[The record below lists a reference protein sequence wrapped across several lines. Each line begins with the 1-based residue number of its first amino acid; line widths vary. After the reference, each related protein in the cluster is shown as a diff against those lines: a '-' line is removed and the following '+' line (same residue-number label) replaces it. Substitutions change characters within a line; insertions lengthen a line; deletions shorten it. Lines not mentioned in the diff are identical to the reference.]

1 MADFRPLVLDG
12 TQIEELNESSDRL
25 LVRDMVSTFDSND
38 KLHFTGSD
46 FRVRLD
52 LADRI
57 IVEDLS
63 TKFLSKTGVDCKVSM
78 MALSDAN
85 DCILSL
91 GFLSDSDECIFN
103 YNPSASDGA
112 PDKDKNK
119 KLTVML
125 EGQGTE
131 SQQVVGIQTNLIGIG
146 THYRSAVVIPSRG
159 NASDPPNVGTQLTR
173 YYETSGICNYSEV
186 GTNVDAA
193 PLQLGLGL
201 SVIKGDAN
209 QNGPTIEFIKTR
221 GAALHGL
228 TQSGFNALAAPNIND
243 TLGQI
248 IAGGTVGAGT
258 SNAPISAT
266 MAFKANR
273 GWTSSPSKRGAW
285 VTFEVQEYYG
295 DVIRNPLRIGKEEGE
310 DDQVG
315 GKTIQLPLLAGANA
329 DANTVGSGAALV
341 IDTDENGEGNV
352 LRSSSSRKYKKN
364 ITDVSLDQCQNIV
377 NNLRPV
383 SFVYKTQNNQQYG
396 LIAEEVEEVDPIM
409 CIFAGEEV
417 ESVNYNSLSVML
429 LKVVRDQQAQITALE
444 TRIAA
449 LEG

>member
-38 KLHFTGSD
+38 KLHFTANDIRATLNNGA
-46 FRVRLD
+46 RL
-52 LADRI
+52 I
-57 IVEDLS
+57 IEDTQTSL
-63 TKFLSKTGVDCKVSM
+63 LSKTAADCKVSM
-78 MALSDAN
+78 MAVSENEDA
-85 DCILSL
+85 ILSL
-91 GFLSDSDECIFN
+91 GFLTDQNECVFN
-103 YNPSASDGA
+103 YNPSPSDGTA
-112 PDKDKNK
+112 DEDKNK

-131 SQQVVGIQTNLIGIG
+131 SKQVVGIQTNLIGIG

-159 NASDPPNVGTQLTR
+159 NSAGNEGTKLTT
-173 YYETSGICNYSEV
+173 YYETKGICNFSEV
-186 GTNVDAA
+186 GTDVDAA
-193 PLQLGLGL
+193 ALQLGLGL
-201 SVIKGDAN
+201 SIIKGGDN
-209 QNGPTIEFIKTR
+209 QTGPTIEFIKTR
-221 GAALHGL
+221 GTPLHGL
-228 TQSGFNALAAPNIND
+228 TQSQFNALDAPNIND

-248 IAGGTVGAGT
+248 VAGGTVGAGT

-273 GWTSSPSKRGAW
+273 GWTNSSPFKRGAW

-295 DVIRNPLRIGKEEGE
+295 DVIRNPLRIGKEEGTS
-310 DDQVG
+310 DQVG
-315 GKTIQLPLLAGANA
+315 GKTIQLPLLAGSNA
-329 DANTVGSGAALV
+329 DANTVGSGANLV
-341 IDTDENGEGNV
+341 IDTDASGEGNV
-352 LRSSSSRKYKKN
+352 LRASSSRKYKKN